1 MSTIN
6 TNVIV
11 PDVYSALV
19 REKITGKCKV
29 AQFLVNLGELHGKVG
44 ETLTMPKW
52 GYIGDAKDWRSFE
65 QKQVN
70 MCGVKSIKD
79 LERGLVT
86 LAFTFRNVAKYS
98 VLKKTA

>member
-29 AQFLVNLGELHGKVG
+29 A
-44 ETLTMPKW
+44 
-52 GYIGDAKDWRSFE
+52 
-65 QKQVN
+65 
-70 MCGVKSIKD
+70 
-79 LERGLVT
+79 
-86 LAFTFRNVAKYS
+86 
-98 VLKKTA
+98 

>member
-6 TNVIV
+6 NQVIV

-52 GYIGDAKDWRSFE
+52 GYIGDAKYTNDRKANRSN
-65 QKQVN
+65 QCLNCIYVH
-70 MCGVKSIKD
+70 S
-79 LERGLVT
+79 T
-86 LAFTFRNVAKYS
+86 TFPIE
-98 VLKKTA
+98 

>member
-6 TNVIV
+6 TNIIV

-44 ETLTMPKW
+44 KKFW
-52 GYIGDAKDWRSFE
+52 SR
-65 QKQVN
+65 
-70 MCGVKSIKD
+70 KSNP
-79 LERGLVT
+79 
-86 LAFTFRNVAKYS
+86 F
-98 VLKKTA
+98 